1 MNVREGEGMKRQRLE
16 ALLERFQDISVALVG
31 DLFLDRWYEIDP
43 ALDEPSLETGRAAH
57 QVVRKRSAPGAGGNV
72 LSTVSALGVGRIH
85 CVSFVGND
93 GDGWELLEH
102 LRARRVNTDRVIRSG
117 EVVTPVYLKPM
128 FRCGGELVE
137 GERLDVKN
145 FRPTPDALQDALIRN
160 LEAVA
165 EEVDA
170 IILLDQLN
178 EADFGVVT
186 ARVRAAAA
194 ELAARRPELLIFA
207 DSREFIHEFRNVTI
221 KCNNHEALRLT
232 GRAENDPEG
241 LDPQEIFACMDELSE
256 RTGRP
261 VFITCNK
268 FGCAV
273 DDDGKRM
280 VETARQSGKIDV
292 CGAGDAC
299 TAGTVAALCAG
310 ARRAEA
316 AFIGCLASGVTVRK
330 LGQTGTASPQEVLA
344 LFDEQWGTKP
354 EA

>member
-1 MNVREGEGMKRQRLE
+1 MNRRRLE
-16 ALLERFQDISVALVG
+16 ALLERFGEISVALVG

-43 ALDEPSLETGRAAH
+43 ALDEPSLETGRTAH

-72 LSTVSALGVGRIH
+72 LSTVSALGVGRIE
-85 CVSFVGND
+85 CVSFVGDD
-93 GDGWELLEH
+93 GDGWELIRH
-102 LRARRVNTDRVIRSG
+102 LHDRRVNTDHVLRSSD
-117 EVVTPVYLKPM
+117 VVTPVYIKPM
-128 FRCGGELVE
+128 FRVGGGLQE
-137 GERLDVKN
+137 GERLDLKN
-145 FRPTPDALQDALIRN
+145 FRPTPEAIQDEIIRGM
-160 LEAVA
+160 EAVA
-165 EEVDA
+165 EHVDA

-232 GRAENDPEG
+232 GLREVDEEA
-241 LDPQEIFACMDELSE
+241 LDPAEIFACMDELSA
-256 RTGRP
+256 RTGKP

-268 FGCAV
+268 YGCAV
-273 DDDGKRM
+273 DDGGEKRM
-280 VETARQSGKIDV
+280 VETARQTGEIDV

-310 ARRAEA
+310 AIRAEA

-330 LGQTGTASPQEVLA
+330 LGQTGTASPEEMLA
-344 LFDEQWGTKP
+344 LFDEQWG
-354 EA
+354 